1 MDRLMMRKFVG
12 IALLFALANCAAM
25 DATNPLNLPQS
36 NNSTSTPNTAN
47 GSAPLSALKQ
57 SPLSSIEAQRTGA
70 LDVETGIGSTDASA
84 VSGAGRIL
92 GSQIVSLG
100 DPTEP
105 GLWVKTDLVQTEQ
118 LGTVAI
124 AGGQPMQVT
133 LRPLEGSGS
142 PQISLAALRL
152 LGASLTALP
161 EVTLSRL

>member
-1 MDRLMMRKFVG
+1 MMRKIVG
-12 IALLFALANCAAM
+12 MALLLALANCAAM

-57 SPLSSIEAQRTGA
+57 SPLPSIEAQGAGA
-70 LDVETGIGSTDASA
+70 LGAGNGTASADASA
-84 VSGAGRIL
+84 VSGAGKML

-105 GLWVKTDLVQTEQ
+105 GLWVKTDLVQAEQ

-124 AGGQPMQVT
+124 AGGQPLQVT
-133 LRPLEGSGS
+133 LRPLEGSGN

>member
-1 MDRLMMRKFVG
+1 MMRKSVG
-12 IALLFALANCAAM
+12 IAILLALANCAAM

-36 NNSTSTPNTAN
+36 KSSTSSQVTEN
-47 GSAPLSALKQ
+47 GSAPLSALRQ
-57 SPLSSIEAQRTGA
+57 SPLPSVEAKGAAA
-70 LDVETGIGSTDASA
+70 LDAGNGAGSADASA
-84 VSGAGRIL
+84 VSGAGKVL

-105 GLWVKTDLVQTEQ
+105 GLWVKTDLVQAEQ
-118 LGTVAI
+118 FGTVVI

-152 LGASLTALP
+152 LGASLTSLP

>member
-1 MDRLMMRKFVG
+1 MRKFVG
-12 IALLFALANCAAM
+12 LALLLTLANCAAL
-25 DATNPLNLPQS
+25 DANNPLNLPQS
-36 NNSTSTPNTAN
+36 KNSFPSQVAEN

-57 SPLSSIEAQRTGA
+57 SSLPPIEAQGA
-70 LDVETGIGSTDASA
+70 AALGAGNGAKIVDATA
-84 VSGAGRIL
+84 VSGAGKIL

-105 GLWVKTDLVQTEQ
+105 GLWVKTDLVQAEQ

-124 AGGQPMQVT
+124 VGGQPMQVT
-133 LRPLEGSGS
+133 LRPLEGAGS

-161 EVTLSRL
+161 EVIVSRL